1 MELVTVEKEIIG
13 NMVRLTGLV
22 RSREGEKDVFFEY
35 PEQFAPMVIESADPF
50 VAALLLTAMTNS
62 ETLEILPPVSQR
74 LWGNLPRIQEI
85 FNCWYPETLKKIQIR
100 ADRFHETRAEGNGV
114 GSFFSLGVDSFHTL
128 LCHEEDVPGRER
140 ISHLIY
146 MMGFEVPLSEFT
158 DGRERSV
165 MDHVHEA
172 ARIWNKEAICGR
184 TNIRDCFPLNWSRQY
199 HGSALVATA
208 LSLGGGLHKALIPSS
223 ATWSNLMPWG
233 SHPVI
238 DPLWSSENMEIIHD
252 GANADR
258 VTKIMDTIAL
268 YPEALRLLRVCVNKR
283 GGSGNCGFCVK
294 CIRTMTALEMAGV
307 LRSCGSF
314 PPKLPRDFWRRMELK
329 AFSLDATL
337 RIARKKNA
345 PVWIIDGLERAL
357 ALGRI
362 NELRKARGYRR
373 FSTDLFRYALEK
385 TAGRLF
391 LLPNEIRRRRIRPRK
406 PTVKPVA
413 E

>member
-1 MELVTVEKEIIG
+1 
-13 NMVRLTGLV
+13 
-22 RSREGEKDVFFEY
+22 
-35 PEQFAPMVIESADPF
+35 
-50 VAALLLTAMTNS
+50 
-62 ETLEILPPVSQR
+62 
-74 LWGNLPRIQEI
+74 
-85 FNCWYPETLKKIQIR
+85 
-100 ADRFHETRAEGNGV
+100 
-114 GSFFSLGVDSFHTL
+114 
-128 LCHEEDVPGRER
+128 
-140 ISHLIY
+140 
-146 MMGFEVPLSEFT
+146 
-158 DGRERSV
+158 
-165 MDHVHEA
+165 
-172 ARIWNKEAICGR
+172 
-184 TNIRDCFPLNWSRQY
+184 
-199 HGSALVATA
+199 
-208 LSLGGGLHKALIPSS
+208 
-223 ATWSNLMPWG
+223 MPWG